1 MNTEQITP
9 EILLQI
15 RVKLNKTQA
24 EMANALGISRSMYSQ
39 RECGIVSISKRFSA
53 TVCERFADVLHDV
66 TVTSGSSTAPQ
77 QSNIRGDAVNVIG
90 NTHSHVQITPPTPT
104 QDEPQDLSVVPSETI
119 VEQLEVVQDNNELLQ
134 KIREDQKRELN
145 LKREQSQQ
153 LNEVLSFIQG
163 LDDIMQRKVK
173 EVIDDRTRTIIAAS
187 NHHIHSQALVMLT
200 AIEGIINMVE
210 ADMVNK
216 DIFIK
221 QLSAVRNQLRE
232 LSTYNN

>member
-1 MNTEQITP
+1 M
-9 EILLQI
+9 
-15 RVKLNKTQA
+15 
-24 EMANALGISRSMYSQ
+24 
-39 RECGIVSISKRFSA
+39 
-53 TVCERFADVLHDV
+53 
-66 TVTSGSSTAPQ
+66 
-77 QSNIRGDAVNVIG
+77 NIREICEKQGLTIAQLAHKLGVSENLLYKVANGSRQMSRNLEEKIKEFTKCCTLQGRASIQLYSGDNCT
-90 NTHSHVQITPPTPT
+90 NTGVSVQAPPAQPSDDT
-104 QDEPQDLSVVPSETI
+104 LSVVPSETI

-163 LDDIMQRKVK
+163 LDDIMQHKVK

-210 ADMVNK
+210 ADLVNK
-216 DIFIK
+216 DIFLK